1 MPLCAAPGRAAP
13 RREEAEE
20 AEGQRRVPELRG
32 HGGAQRGGRW
42 AAGGGRGAPRRHRAG
57 GARPAGGAG
66 LRPTAGG
73 EGGRPGG
80 RGP

>member
-32 HGGAQRGGRW
+32 HGGAQRGGRR
-42 AAGGGRGAPRRHRAG
+42 AAGGGRRG
-57 GARPAGGAG
+57 GTGRGERG
-66 LRPTAGG
+66 LRG
-73 EGGRPGG
+73 E
-80 RGP
+80 RG